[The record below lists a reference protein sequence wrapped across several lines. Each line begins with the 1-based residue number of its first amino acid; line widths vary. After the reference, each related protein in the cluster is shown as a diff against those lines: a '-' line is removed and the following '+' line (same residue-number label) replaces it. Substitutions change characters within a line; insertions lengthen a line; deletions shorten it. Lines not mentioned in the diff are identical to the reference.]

1 MRENAWKEIGVSLGL
16 SGDVCKIRFKVLRDR
31 YRKEKVRAFPSGS
44 EAKARK
50 IWPFSEMLSF
60 LDPYMQKGST
70 WSNITGTT
78 TMPIIVPCIEERIQ
92 FEEETGIVQEAE
104 IVQGEDSFNLP
115 ETSQPTPITSRRQT
129 PNSKKRK
136 RAREE
141 LIDAALM
148 KIGGKTDP
156 EDHLFE
162 FCSKSIKKYPAEAK
176 NEALES
182 IANYVFQMN
191 KKYLQ

>member
-1 MRENAWKEIGVSLGL
+1 
-16 SGDVCKIRFKVLRDR
+16 
-31 YRKEKVRAFPSGS
+31 
-44 EAKARK
+44 
-50 IWPFSEMLSF
+50 
-60 LDPYMQKGST
+60 
-70 WSNITGTT
+70 
-78 TMPIIVPCIEERIQ
+78 
-92 FEEETGIVQEAE
+92 
-104 IVQGEDSFNLP
+104 
-115 ETSQPTPITSRRQT
+115 SRRQT

-136 RAREE
+136 RARRVDRCC
-141 LIDAALM
+141 IDEDRR
-148 KIGGKTDP
+148 KTDP